1 MFHILPRRREMR
13 RLQMRLMISQNMRLW
28 SMKSI
33 LSLIKKVLLKKPM
46 NIFKKD
52 LKSAAKA
59 IANNDD
65 DIDVHKEEVT
75 VKLNEEEKVD
85 QY

>member
-1 MFHILPRRREMR
+1 
-13 RLQMRLMISQNMRLW
+13 
-28 SMKSI
+28 
-33 LSLIKKVLLKKPM
+33 M

>member
-33 LSLIKKVLLKKPM
+33 LSLAKKVLLKKPM
-46 NIFKKD
+46 NIFKK
-52 LKSAAKA
+52 
-59 IANNDD
+59 
-65 DIDVHKEEVT
+65 EVT

>member
-46 NIFKKD
+46 NIFKK
-52 LKSAAKA
+52 
-59 IANNDD
+59 
-65 DIDVHKEEVT
+65 EVT
-75 VKLNEEEKVD
+75 VKLNKEEKVD

>member
-33 LSLIKKVLLKKPM
+33 LSLAKKVLLKKPM

>member
-1 MFHILPRRREMR
+1 
-13 RLQMRLMISQNMRLW
+13 
-28 SMKSI
+28 
-33 LSLIKKVLLKKPM
+33 M

-52 LKSAAKA
+52 IKSAAKA
-59 IANNDD
+59 IANS
-65 DIDVHKEEVT
+65 VHKEEVT